1 MNLEQMA
8 NQLTDEEIQFVQ
20 RYVRTDEGAR
30 KMVEAA
36 IESNKAL
43 SAQCEGKLRTLYEC
57 HTTALERLIEENL

>member
-1 MNLEQMA
+1 MNLEQMS

-43 SAQCEGKLRTLYEC
+43 SAQYEGKLRTLYEC
-57 HTTALERLIEENL
+57 YTTALERLIEENL